1 MSSPQPQQGARVA
14 PRRTLTARTAFS
26 RRPASQGRSPWPRSR
41 VTVPRPQHPGRSWDR
56 SPDCLPLTTHCAP
69 RSRKQHGL
77 QNGARPREGGRFQL
91 FAASVCVTPTA
102 GQNPLRGFLAARW
115 APRCFPKVTVLCDW
129 EAPATAP
136 SSQPF
141 PTAGLRRPPPCP
153 PPGPRAETRLI
164 QKARADPVAPAG
176 SPSGPARG
184 GGPQAS
190 MVRDRGACVS
200 FSRIKTFSQANTLK
214 STFQ

>member
-69 RSRKQHGL
+69 RSRKQHGS

-91 FAASVCVTPTA
+91 FTASVCVTPRLLGRTRCVVSWPRA
-102 GQNPLRGFLAARW
+102 GPHAAFRKLLFCATGKPPRPPLPPSPSPPQACVGRLPAPRLVLVLRPDSSRKRVLTLSLLPEALRGR
-115 APRCFPKVTVLCDW
+115 RV
-129 EAPATAP
+129 EAGRKQAWCV
-136 SSQPF
+136 
-141 PTAGLRRPPPCP
+141 TAGLACPFPGSRP
-153 PPGPRAETRLI
+153 
-164 QKARADPVAPAG
+164 
-176 SPSGPARG
+176 SPK
-184 GGPQAS
+184 Q
-190 MVRDRGACVS
+190 
-200 FSRIKTFSQANTLK
+200 IL
-214 STFQ
+214 